1 MPTCAAKGGVYAM
14 VVRAVFKSPRGFRH
28 GRRVFGFRI
37 CFLMPPKS
45 IKIDSER
52 DLQSA
57 MTKAA
62 DVIQSGGMVA
72 MPTESFYGLAVN
84 PIDVKAIHRLFHVK
98 KRGGDQPILIL
109 IPSVEHLD
117 KYVIHVPEIGHRLM
131 KEFWPG
137 GLTLIFEAKPHLPR
151 ELTAGTGKIGVRLSS
166 HPIATALA
174 QAVGAPITGT
184 SANISGQPACSSA
197 KEVLQQLG
205 DKVDVI
211 LDGGETAGGK
221 GSTVLDVTVD
231 PPVVIR
237 EGMVGR
243 EQIEKCLK

>member
-1 MPTCAAKGGVYAM
+1 M
-14 VVRAVFKSPRGFRH
+14 
-28 GRRVFGFRI
+28 
-37 CFLMPPKS
+37 L
-45 IKIDSER
+45 IKIATKN
-52 DLQSA
+52 DLGPA
-57 MTKAA
+57 ITKAA
-62 DVIQSGGMVA
+62 NLINSGGMVA

-84 PIDVKAIHRLFHVK
+84 PTNVKAIHRLFDVK
-98 KRGGDQPILIL
+98 KRRDDQPILIL
-109 IPSVEHLD
+109 IPSMEHLD
-117 KYVIHVPEIGHRLM
+117 HYVTHVPDMARRLM
-131 KEFWPG
+131 DEFWPG
-137 GLTLIFEAKPHLPR
+137 GLTLIFEARPKLPR

-184 SANISGQPACSSA
+184 SANISGQPACSTA

-205 DKVDVI
+205 GKVDLI

-221 GSTVLDVTVD
+221 GSTVLDVTLD
-231 PPVVIR
+231 PPVVVR

>member
-1 MPTCAAKGGVYAM
+1 MA
-14 VVRAVFKSPRGFRH
+14 S
-28 GRRVFGFRI
+28 
-37 CFLMPPKS
+37 KS

-57 MTKAA
+57 VAQAA
-62 DVIQSGGMVA
+62 DVIKSGGMVA
-72 MPTESFYGLAVN
+72 IPTESFYGLAVN
-84 PIDVKAIHRLFHVK
+84 PTDVQAIHRLFDVK
-98 KRGGDQPILIL
+98 KRRGDQPILIL
-109 IPSVEHLD
+109 IPSLEHLD
-117 KYVIHVPEIGHRLM
+117 QYVIHVPEIGHRLIN
-131 KEFWPG
+131 EFWPG

-166 HPIATALA
+166 HPIPTALA

-197 KEVLQQLG
+197 KAVLQHLG

-221 GSTVLDVTVD
+221 GSTVLDVTMD
-231 PPVVIR
+231 PPVVVR

-243 EQIEKCLK
+243 ESLEKYLK